1 MDAEFGSHL
10 QMLVDEYV
18 AQGMDRAAAEAQ
30 ASREF
35 GAVALAKDE
44 CRDARGVSV
53 LDDLAQ
59 DTRYAL
65 RSCRRNPG
73 FTAVAVLT
81 LALGIAANTAL
92 FSVVN
97 AVLLRPLPFP
107 DAERLVRYPL
117 PYGLPRQVFTVVG
130 IMGDDFRFP
139 SEQTAFW
146 IPLNVERAGGSAN
159 IARLGD
165 GVSREVA
172 EEEVNSML
180 QGRRGENGPA
190 DGATPRFEV
199 VGLQDELVAS
209 VRPVLRIL
217 LVAAALVLLIVCSN
231 VANLLL
237 TRATVRGREVS
248 LRMALGAGRGRII
261 RQMMAEGTVLA
272 VFGGVI
278 GTVLALGGVQVL
290 RVLFESLR
298 GHVNIRQVGVDVGR
312 VATFP
317 RVEEIGIDAT
327 TLAFTAGVCLM
338 AGVVFGLAPALRTA
352 ASSVANAL
360 REGSASDAFG
370 FGLFRHHATRSVLVI
385 GQVALAVTLLV
396 GGSLVVRSFV
406 RLITTD
412 AGFDPS
418 NVLTFQLRLPKTYA
432 NRQVRQMSDQLVE
445 RAASLPGVRGA
456 AYGILP
462 LVSRLAYTP
471 LLTSPSEQ
479 LPPPPAAQRNGE
491 SFYTPEYPEL
501 RLVSRDYLRVMG
513 MRILAGQGFDAVGSG
528 HSRGIIINETLA
540 RRRFSGQA
548 VGREVYFGADAPWQ
562 IMGVV
567 ADVRQQGL
575 DVEPSPQ
582 VFVDFGRWD
591 RFIDIADDPGYY
603 AVKTDGP
610 PSPALLASL
619 RDIVGQLDRQ
629 AMLDNVVTMTQLVN
643 SSVARPRLYATVLGL
658 FAAIAVMLAA
668 VGVYGVMAY
677 AVAQSTREIGVRMAL
692 GAREVVGLV
701 IGRAAVLTGI
711 GMALGF
717 AGAIAV
723 NRLLQGMI
731 FGLPP
736 HGLSTY
742 IGVAAGFSAVALIA
756 AYVPAV
762 RATRVS
768 PLIALRAE

>member
-1 MDAEFGSHL
+1 MPSSAVIFRCWSTR
-10 QMLVDEYV
+10 YV
-18 AQGMDRAAAEAQ
+18 AQGIDRAAAEAQ

-107 DAERLVRYPL
+107 DAERLVSIWENVPASETPLGRPLRQAVPAADLREMRTASRTLANVEAYGMLVELRLGREEDAEIPGARVAADTLSMLGAKTRLGRLFDARESSAMEPVVVLSSAAWRRYFGSDPGIIGRAVAVEGTYPL

-130 IMGDDFRFP
+130 IMADDFRFP

-159 IARLGD
+159 IARLRD

-327 TLAFTAGVCLM
+327 TLGFTAGVCLM

-370 FGLFRHHATRSVLVI
+370 LGLFRHHATRRVLVI

-528 HSRGIIINETLA
+528 HPRGIIINETLA
-540 RRRFSGQA
+540 RRRFSGPQWDERCISA
-548 VGREVYFGADAPWQ
+548 PTHRARSSASSPMSASKALMWNRVPRSSSISVGGTGSSTSRMIPAITPS
-562 IMGVV
+562 
-567 ADVRQQGL
+567 RQTGHR
-575 DVEPSPQ
+575 PP
-582 VFVDFGRWD
+582 
-591 RFIDIADDPGYY
+591 RF
-603 AVKTDGP
+603 
-610 PSPALLASL
+610 SPAFVTSSGNW
-619 RDIVGQLDRQ
+619 IVRRCW
-629 AMLDNVVTMTQLVN
+629 TT
-643 SSVARPRLYATVLGL
+643 SSP
-658 FAAIAVMLAA
+658 
-668 VGVYGVMAY
+668 
-677 AVAQSTREIGVRMAL
+677 
-692 GAREVVGLV
+692 
-701 IGRAAVLTGI
+701 
-711 GMALGF
+711 
-717 AGAIAV
+717 
-723 NRLLQGMI
+723 
-731 FGLPP
+731 
-736 HGLSTY
+736 
-742 IGVAAGFSAVALIA
+742 
-756 AYVPAV
+756 
-762 RATRVS
+762 
-768 PLIALRAE
+768 